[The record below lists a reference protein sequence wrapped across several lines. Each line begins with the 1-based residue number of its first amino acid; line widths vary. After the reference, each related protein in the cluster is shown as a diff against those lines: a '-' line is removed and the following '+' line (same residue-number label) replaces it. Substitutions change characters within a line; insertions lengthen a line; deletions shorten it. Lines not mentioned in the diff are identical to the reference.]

1 MMELEKIFHMVKK
14 HEYDNYV
21 CRLKET
27 GGEKD
32 NA

>member
-1 MMELEKIFHMVKK
+1 MMELKRFSHMVKK
-14 HEYDNYV
+14 REYDNYV

-27 GGEKD
+27 GGDKN